1 MKSLSCF
8 GLLLLIFSCQSKTET
23 TSPTYESLTEA
34 VYASGN
40 IYPQHEYRVFANADG
55 FLKEQL
61 VQEGDL
67 VTKNQ
72 LLFVL
77 ESDAQNA
84 RSEAAA
90 NIYRQSEANLGAD
103 SPVLQE
109 LEAQIRAA
117 RVKLRNDSTNYER
130 YRALRAQ
137 NIGTS
142 LDYDR
147 AKLAYETSQEELKA
161 RQNAL
166 KRVRNQ
172 LYVDVQNSRSAY
184 RVNAK
189 EGDNY
194 RVRSFDAGKVYEIY
208 KKPGE
213 MVRRTEPLAL
223 LGGSDRLYVQ
233 MAIDE
238 SDFSKVKEG
247 QEVLIKTDVYGD
259 KVFGARVRKIYP
271 KLNKVDQ
278 SFRVDAE
285 FVGDT
290 PEAFYGLTV
299 EANIIVSQN
308 PKALTLPKTYVIA
321 ADSVWIQEAGE
332 TKKVR
337 FTKGAENFEKVEI
350 KAGLTD
356 KSIVLKP

>member
-1 MKSLSCF
+1 MKSLYRF
-8 GLLLLIFSCQSKTET
+8 GLLLLVLGCQNKTET
-23 TSPTYESLTEA
+23 TSPTYEPLTEA

-40 IYPQHEYRVFANADG
+40 VYPRQEYRVFANADG

-67 VTKNQ
+67 VTQNQ

-90 NIYRQSEANLGAD
+90 NVYRQSEANLSAD

-109 LEAQIRAA
+109 LEAQIGAA
-117 RVKLRNDSTNYER
+117 RVKLRNDSVTYER

-137 NIGTS
+137 NIGTQ
-142 LDYDR
+142 LDHDR
-147 AKLAYETSQEELKA
+147 AKLAYETAQEDLRA

-172 LYVDVQNSRSAY
+172 LYVDLQNTRSVY
-184 RVNAK
+184 KVNTK

-194 RVRSFDAGKVYEIY
+194 RVRSFGAAKVYEIF

-213 MVRRTEPLAL
+213 MIRRTEPIAL
-223 LGGSDRLYVQ
+223 LGSSKELYVQ

-238 SDFSKVKEG
+238 SDFSKVNVG

-259 KVFGARVRKIYP
+259 KVFKARISKIYP

-285 FVGDT
+285 FVGDA

-308 PKALTLPKTYVIA
+308 PKALTLPKTYVLGN
-321 ADSVWIQEAGE
+321 DSVWIEEKGE
-332 TKKVR
+332 KKKIR
-337 FTKGAENFEKVEI
+337 FRKGAENFEKVEI

-356 KSIVLKP
+356 KSLVLKP